1 MATTM
6 AMIKTIFLF
15 WLLFAAAAEVTV
27 EATEDNGIVDV
38 MATALIDAV
47 ELVFFNADTVLLAL
61 TVVEGRETEGT

>member
-6 AMIKTIFLF
+6 ATIKTIFWF
-15 WLLFAAAAEVTV
+15 WLLFAAAAEVAV